1 MASVP
6 ANYVKQAAV
15 DWKLEFL
22 ASAGGSLRMGSAVL
36 PASSF
41 GVWALLELIDCD
53 FLHPQKDPTAGGA
66 IVAGFLAAT
75 GRDALP
81 LVQASIDAGFE
92 GIALDL
98 DAPDEKDLLGIAAMS
113 WAFDNNIEAD
123 DFIALRDWL
132 NIGFAGFGMIPSG
145 DGGSEQLFGMDSFGA
160 IVSAIGGDL
169 GKTYDEM
176 LWTVPLCIIGHTV
189 AQKSKQNG
197 AKGIARPKDNAH
209 MREQLD
215 EAKRRQEAG
224 TLYEWQE
231 REPLRY
237 DLDGHETEDEAY
249 RYAVLQHEART
260 KGAA

>member
-1 MASVP
+1 MAEVP
-6 ANYVKQAAV
+6 ANYVRQAAV

-22 ASAGGSLRMGSAVL
+22 ASAGGSLRMGGAVL
-36 PASSF
+36 PPASF
-41 GVWALLELIDCD
+41 GVWAMLELIDCD
-53 FLHPQKDPTAGGA
+53 FLHPQKEPTAGGA
-66 IVAGFLAAT
+66 IVAGYLSAS
-75 GRDALP
+75 GKDAMP
-81 LVQASIDAGFE
+81 LVQAYLDADLE

-98 DAPDEKDLLGIAAMS
+98 DNPNPNDKLGAAAMA
-113 WAFDNNIEAD
+113 WAFDNDIEAD
-123 DFIALRDWL
+123 DFIELRDWL
-132 NIGFAGFGMIPSG
+132 NVGFAGFGMIPSG

-176 LWTVPLCIIGHTV
+176 LWNVPLCIIGHTV

-215 EAKRRQEAG
+215 KAQACKEAG

-237 DLDGHETEDEAY
+237 DLDGHENEDEAY